1 MKIMQLDPEKLKNS
15 IARNAEY
22 VIVITIIWIHYYYYN
37 IMQEKLMRTVTF
49 QPKDIIQYFY
59 RYKILTKSK
68 LLELGGFSHMTAW
81 RILND
86 HGYLSSY
93 NFNARYYTLIDI
105 PKFDDYGLW
114 SFRKVRF
121 TRYGSLTNAIVE
133 LIKQGKPGFS
143 ADELEN
149 LLKVPVKPSL
159 LRLYR
164 EGRISRQKLDTVF
177 IYFATNAI
185 RRETQLSERQSQ
197 LKSAL
202 KHSALP
208 QPDSII
214 AVLVELIK
222 KPHSEPDVIAKRLSS
237 RRVHITTR
245 EVKAIFTYYNLVK
258 KND

>member
-1 MKIMQLDPEKLKNS
+1 MKIMQLHSEKSKKFV
-15 IARNAEY
+15 AKVDYYAT
-22 VIVITIIWIHYYYYN
+22 VIIIIWIYYYYCV
-37 IMQEKLMRTVTF
+37 IFQGELMRTITF
-49 QPKDIIQYFY
+49 QPENIIQTFY
-59 RYKILTKSK
+59 KYKTLTTDR
-68 LLELGGFSHMTAW
+68 LQELCGCSRKTAW

-114 SFRKVRF
+114 SFRKVHF
-121 TRYGSLTNAIVE
+121 SQYGSLTKAIIE
-133 LIKQGKPGFS
+133 LIKQSKAGFS
-143 ADELEN
+143 AGEFEN
-149 LLKVPVKPSL
+149 ILKVPVKPSL

-164 EGRISRQKLDTVF
+164 ESRISREKVGAVY
-177 IYFATNAI
+177 IYFAINTLQQE
-185 RRETQLSERQSQ
+185 RQLSERQSQ

-202 KHSALP
+202 EDSALP
-208 QPDSII
+208 QPDRII

-222 KPHSEPDVIAKRLSS
+222 KPHSEPDAIAKRLSS
-237 RRVHITTR
+237 RHVHITTR